1 MDFHML
7 SVTEEKK
14 NGIVVIGGRKID
26 GFIDDRVCPRCGNPR
41 IYYGDYDSYV
51 CARCNTWL
59 ESLCGDP
66 TCEYCR
72 SRPESPFT

>member
-1 MDFHML
+1 ML
-7 SVTEEKK
+7 SVTEEKE
-14 NGIVVIGGRKID
+14 NGIVVIGGRNID
-26 GFIDDRVCPRCGNPR
+26 GFIDDRVCPRCGKPR

-59 ESLCGDP
+59 ESLCGDS
-66 TCEYCR
+66 TCMYCR